1 MRLIKF
7 ILFIILIN
15 EIYALGI
22 VKSPIKKIKNSNF
35 KKLKLKTNKNL
46 SGKQI
51 YDGLKTQ
58 EKKLLKD
65 HYDDFGGSYR
75 EGNKLFE
82 GRNGLYEVNHVPPKS
97 AYKVEYSKIN
107 PDDMPAHLMEYG
119 DHRNYATTG
128 RSSDNTIFRK
138 YALDRE

>member
-1 MRLIKF
+1 MKIIKF

-22 VKSPIKKIKNSNF
+22 VKNPIKKIKNINF
-35 KKLKLKTNKNL
+35 KKLKLKTNLN
-46 SGKQI
+46 GKRI
-51 YDGLKTQ
+51 LDGLNPQ
-58 EKKLLKD
+58 QKKLLLKE

-97 AYKVEYSKIN
+97 AYKGEYSKIN

-119 DHRNYATTG
+119 DHRNYVTTG
-128 RSSDNTIFRK
+128 SSSDNKIFRN
-138 YALDRE
+138 YASDRK

>member
-7 ILFIILIN
+7 VLFIILIN

-35 KKLKLKTNKNL
+35 KKLKLNRNKGL
-46 SGKQI
+46 SAKKI
-51 YDGLKTQ
+51 YESLTPQ
-58 EKKLLKD
+58 ERKLLKD

>member
-1 MRLIKF
+1 MKIIKF

-15 EIYALGI
+15 EIYALDI
-22 VKSPIKKIKNSNF
+22 LKNRIKKIKNSKF
-35 KKLKLKTNKNL
+35 KKLTLKRNKNL

-51 YDGLKTQ
+51 YNGLTPQ
-58 EKKLLKD
+58 EKRLLKD

-82 GRNGLYEVNHVPPKS
+82 GRNGLYEVNHLPPKS
-97 AYKVEYSKIN
+97 AYKNEYSKIN

-119 DHRNYATTG
+119 DHRNYVTTG
-128 RSSDNTIFRK
+128 SSSDNTIFRN
-138 YALDRE
+138 YASDRK